1 MMNKRFEFK
10 IHSQLLGGKNHVM
23 VTRTGHRYPNPK
35 FAKWRDQV
43 VHDLK
48 LTMAE
53 SKDSCVYFDVPC
65 LLRVY
70 YWAGDKRRRD
80 VPAMLD
86 GLFHCFERAGLVK
99 DDCLFKQIEWFH
111 YGYDK
116 DNPRA
121 EIKIEEML

>member
-1 MMNKRFEFK
+1 MINKRIEFT
-10 IHSQLLGGKNHVM
+10 IHGIIKGGKNNM
-23 VTRTGHRYPNPK
+23 GVTRTGIHFPRK
-35 FAKWRDQV
+35 SFSQWRDQV
-43 VHDLK
+43 VRDLK
-48 LTMAE
+48 QTMLE
-53 SKDSCVYFDVPC
+53 SKNSCVYFDVPC

-86 GLFHCFERAGLVK
+86 GLFHCFERAGLIK